1 MLFNMENRDRLKSIF
16 DYLFKSID
24 TNFKIVD
31 TKLFLTLTRTGEL
44 VAYTFEV
51 KTTQDFDG
59 IEYQQMVR
67 DLEEV
72 ENTLSVIFSKNII
85 NKNLKMSNSENYP
98 NLWVG
103 ILINKLNASN
113 VEGRM
118 DIDWE
123 IYVDLHA

>member
-24 TNFKIVD
+24 TNFRIVS
-31 TKLFLTLTRTGEL
+31 TNLSLTTNKTGEL
-44 VAYTFEV
+44 VGYTFEV

-59 IEYQQMVR
+59 IEYPQMAK
-67 DLEEV
+67 DLDEV
-72 ENTLSVIFSKNII
+72 VNTLSEIFSKNII
-85 NKNLKMSNSENYP
+85 TKNLKMSNSQNYP

-103 ILINKLNASN
+103 ILINNLNANN

-118 DIDWE
+118 DVDWE
-123 IYVDLHA
+123 IYVDLNE

>member
-24 TNFKIVD
+24 TNFRIVS
-31 TKLFLTLTRTGEL
+31 TNLSLTTNKTGEL
-44 VAYTFEV
+44 VGYIFEV

-59 IEYQQMVR
+59 IEYQQMAK
-67 DLEEV
+67 DLDEV
-72 ENTLSVIFSKNII
+72 ENTLSEIFSKNII
-85 NKNLKMSNSENYP
+85 TKNLKMSNSQNYP

-103 ILINKLNASN
+103 ILINNLNANN

-118 DIDWE
+118 DVDWE
-123 IYVDLHA
+123 IYVDLNE

>member
-24 TNFKIVD
+24 TNFRIVS
-31 TKLFLTLTRTGEL
+31 TNLSLTTNKTGEL
-44 VAYTFEV
+44 VGYTFEV

-59 IEYQQMVR
+59 IDYQQMAK
-67 DLEEV
+67 DLDEV
-72 ENTLSVIFSKNII
+72 ENTLSEILSKNII
-85 NKNLKMSNSENYP
+85 TKNLKMSNSQNYP

-103 ILINKLNASN
+103 ILINNLNANN

-118 DIDWE
+118 DVDWE
-123 IYVDLHA
+123 IYVDLNE

>member
-44 VAYTFEV
+44 VAYTFEI

-59 IEYQQMVR
+59 IDYQRMVT
-67 DLEEV
+67 DLGEA
-72 ENTLSVIFSKNII
+72 ENTLSEIFSKNII
-85 NKNLKMSNSENYP
+85 TKNLKMSNSQNYP

-103 ILINKLNASN
+103 ILINNLNANN

-118 DIDWE
+118 DTEWE
-123 IYVDLHA
+123 IYVDLNE

>member
-1 MLFNMENRDRLKSIF
+1 MENRDRLKSIF

-67 DLEEV
+67 DLEEA
-72 ENTLSVIFSKNII
+72 ENTLSEIFSKNII
-85 NKNLKMSNSENYP
+85 NKNHFFIVVLDF
-98 NLWVG
+98 LQ
-103 ILINKLNASN
+103 INQFLFQ
-113 VEGRM
+113 M
-118 DIDWE
+118 
-123 IYVDLHA
+123 Y